1 VDGFFCFFL
10 ASTNPLRYI
19 GSMITMDGSVLNLD
33 TLLLVQIC
41 VTLLTTALL
50 AASACYTDSPPEQ
63 RWWALGNVVTC
74 IGLALTNIEGLPVVI
89 HSIVGYGVIAFGIG
103 LVLRGIR
110 VHVSQTLSWRAIAI
124 ITGIV
129 LLLTA
134 YFTLIVPSLR
144 ARLCVSGFYYAIL
157 NWICA
162 WTIARHGQW
171 RVTGI
176 SVTGFSLLGLALLL
190 RGVHVML
197 HPDPADNPGSLVM
210 GVTMLV
216 VPLAQICIA
225 FGLIMMV
232 SWRYAERLRR
242 LSTLDALTGALN
254 RAGLEIQGKRV
265 GLRALRGGRSLA
277 VIMIDVDYFKVIND
291 THGHPVGDE
300 VLRHLARLLKIE
312 LRPHDLMARFGG
324 EEFVLVLDDVDRAA
338 ALSVAERLRA
348 RIESELVQLDKL
360 SVRYTVSMGVVCS
373 DEHSYDLIRLIS
385 AGDAAMYEAKR
396 AGRNRVVGG

>member
-1 VDGFFCFFL
+1 
-10 ASTNPLRYI
+10 
-19 GSMITMDGSVLNLD
+19 MDAGVLNLD
-33 TLLLVQIC
+33 TLLLVQVC

-50 AASACYTDSPPEQ
+50 AASACYTESPPEE
-63 RWWALGNVVTC
+63 RWWAVGNVVIC
-74 IGLALTNIEGLPVVI
+74 AGLALTNLDSLPPLLNNI
-89 HSIVGYGVIAFGIG
+89 LGYGVIGFGNA
-103 LVLRGIR
+103 LVLRGMR
-110 VHVSQTLSWRAIAI
+110 VHLSQTLSWRAVGVIA
-124 ITGIV
+124 GAA
-129 LLLTA
+129 LLLAA

-144 ARLCVSGFYYAIL
+144 ARLCFSGFYFALL
-157 NWICA
+157 NWACA
-162 WTIARHGQW
+162 AVVARHGQW

-176 SVTGFSLLGLALLL
+176 AVTGFGLLGLALLL
-190 RGVHVML
+190 RGVHVLL
-197 HPDPADNPGSLVM
+197 HPDPADNAGSLVM
-210 GVTMLV
+210 AVTMLV

-324 EEFVLVLDDVDRAA
+324 EEFVLVLDDINLAA
-338 ALSVAERLRA
+338 ALNVAERLRG
-348 RIESELVQLDKL
+348 RIEAEMVQLNQL
-360 SVRYTVSMGVVCS
+360 SVRYTASMGVVCS
-373 DEHSYDLIRLIS
+373 DEHNYDLIRLIS
-385 AGDAAMYEAKR
+385 AGDAAMYQAKR
-396 AGRNRVVGG
+396 AGRNRVVAG